1 MFGYNS
7 NNKVKSPSVSHS
19 FITPTNYGMSH
30 VFLDDDSQLL
40 LELEHGGNIPTT
52 EIAKKI
58 KILLLRELKKLQL
71 GNE

>member
-58 KILLLRELKKLQL
+58 KILLLRELKKLQR